1 MVKHFMPIVLGLT
14 LMSSPAF
21 AAKTPRH
28 CVDKNKQEITVTAA
42 AGTTLAAQCKA
53 AGGKWVKAKTK
64 TKTTTSTTTVTKTK

>member
-1 MVKHFMPIVLGLT
+1 MMKYFMPIVLGLT

-21 AAKTPRH
+21 AAKTARH
-28 CVDKNKQEITVTAA
+28 CVDKNKQEITLTAA

-64 TKTTTSTTTVTKTK
+64 TTTTTTTVTKTK